1 MPPEWLEPM
10 DPLRN
15 TRKRCRA
22 VASALATVP
31 VQPAVLEFDF
41 MHPDSL
47 SDKFMTSTAL
57 TRKPCFDIKLWK
69 DYDTST
75 PALQEEHLEKW
86 QKVLSGEQLFHNS
99 SFQ

>member
-1 MPPEWLEPM
+1 M

-41 MHPDSL
+41 MHPDRYRLQTGVVRL
-47 SDKFMTSTAL
+47 S
-57 TRKPCFDIKLWK
+57 
-69 DYDTST
+69 
-75 PALQEEHLEKW
+75 
-86 QKVLSGEQLFHNS
+86 
-99 SFQ
+99 